1 MKKHS
6 LPIFLNELIDVLL
19 DNLLFYIP
27 SELFFNGVRE
37 QIVREQKEDLPV
49 HFFDE
54 ILFLDLHHGM
64 HLVTNEDVIELNQR
78 LSEKRSLLEEIT
90 FALLEKNKEVTPL
103 EFQIIIEKY
112 YEQLLFYLY
121 ITDWLITNL
130 NKYHHTDI
138 HIGIMVSFKLQND
151 YLSVHLKN
159 IFSYFGH
166 LIDLEKQQDF
176 SAEKIALEHFPDLI
190 SRCQQSEIKN
200 FLKKEGEISTE
211 IEVKE
216 GTKKALDTQ
225 KKAHP
230 KKKQRP
236 DISNTEIEEMVLEGV
251 FKIKTRHT
259 TH

>member
-1 MKKHS
+1 MKQHS
-6 LPIFLNELIDVLL
+6 IPIFLNELIDVLL
-19 DNLLFYIP
+19 DNLLFYMP
-27 SELFFNGVRE
+27 SELIFDGVIE
-37 QIVREQKEDLPV
+37 QIEDLPV

-54 ILFLDLHHGM
+54 IWLIDLHHGM
-64 HLVTNEDVIELNQR
+64 YMVSNEDVAELSQR
-78 LSEKRSLLEEIT
+78 LFDKRSLLEEIT

-112 YEQLLFYLY
+112 YDQLLFYLY
-121 ITDWLITNL
+121 ITDWLITHI
-130 NKYHHTDI
+130 NKYHHKDVHAGI
-138 HIGIMVSFKLQND
+138 IGVFKLQHD

-159 IFSYFGH
+159 ILSYFRP
-166 LIDLEKQQDF
+166 LIDLEKQHNF

-190 SRCQQSEIKN
+190 SRYRQSAIKN
-200 FLKKEGEISTE
+200 FLKKEEEISTE
-211 IEVKE
+211 KEVKE

-251 FKIKTRHT
+251 FKIKTRHS